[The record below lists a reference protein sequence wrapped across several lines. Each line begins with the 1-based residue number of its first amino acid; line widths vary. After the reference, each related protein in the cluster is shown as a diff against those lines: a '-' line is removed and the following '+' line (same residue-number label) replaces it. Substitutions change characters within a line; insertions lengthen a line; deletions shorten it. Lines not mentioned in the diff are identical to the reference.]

1 MLSATTPQQL
11 TQQDLHA
18 IVLMCAKQGVH
29 DEDAIAHAIE
39 KSLTHFDP
47 TRAALGTFIVTC
59 AQNRARRTAR
69 NSNKLYALDVALR
82 VSDPKQ
88 SVATESFDPVF
99 DSWSR
104 AVEKR
109 LDRERWSEH
118 AEGARAKANR
128 AFVIFEKMRDLA
140 QFEGLD
146 LIGNI
151 QPETLQFFRA
161 LLTARG
167 DAVGQKSVE
176 AAIVHLRSVVQAEI
190 VRVGMSPRG
199 RKAKANRRKSAT

>member
-11 TQQDLHA
+11 TQQDIRA

-29 DEDAIAHAIE
+29 DEDAIQHALV

-47 TRAALGTFIVTC
+47 TRGSLSTFIVTC

-69 NSNKLYALDVALR
+69 NSNKLHALDGALR
-82 VSDPKQ
+82 VSDPEQ
-88 SVATESFDPVF
+88 SIPESFDPVF
-99 DSWSR
+99 GSWAH

-140 QFEGLD
+140 QLDDLD
-146 LIGNI
+146 LIGNV

-161 LLTARG
+161 LLAARG

-190 VRVGMSPRG
+190 VRAGMSPRG